1 MVEKLVKTLKHGLT
15 ILSTDLEH
23 AQDWDKHLTK
33 IMFRYR
39 CGVQVKTKF
48 SPHMLLVGRIPR
60 LRIVN
65 SLILLVQTYDD
76 DDDDDLVAIATWMI
90 GKL

>member
-1 MVEKLVKTLKHGLT
+1 
-15 ILSTDLEH
+15 
-23 AQDWDKHLTK
+23 
-33 IMFRYR
+33 MFRYR

-76 DDDDDLVAIATWMI
+76 DDDDLVAIATWMI